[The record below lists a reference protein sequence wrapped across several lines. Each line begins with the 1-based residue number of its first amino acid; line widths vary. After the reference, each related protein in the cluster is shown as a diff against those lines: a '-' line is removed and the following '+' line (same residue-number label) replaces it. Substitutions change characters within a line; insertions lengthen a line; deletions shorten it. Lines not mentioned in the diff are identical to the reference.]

1 MATVHVETIGHNMET
16 RVCRL
21 YGKNDLRVEV
31 ATVPEP
37 KSGEVLVKLAFG
49 GICGSDIHYLAD
61 GGIGTIRV
69 NEPIIL
75 GHEASGQIVS
85 VGPDVQDLVPD
96 DKIAIN
102 PSRPCGSCKFCMDG
116 LHMHCLE
123 MRFNGS
129 AIRMPHEQGL
139 FRDLIVLKTTQ
150 CIKVSP
156 EANLAALACSEPLA
170 VCLHA
175 AKMAGPLAGKRVLV
189 TGAGPIGS
197 LCTAVA
203 TAQGAKEI
211 VVTDIFDETLKVAKA
226 MGATQVINVTT
237 HPDELDKFTENK
249 GHFDIAFECSAVA
262 SAIATA
268 VHTLL
273 PRGCLIQVG
282 VAGDTPVPINAIVA
296 KEIRFQGT
304 HRFHEEFSEA
314 VSAIAVGDI
323 DVSPIITGVFRLD
336 DFQKAFETAIDRR
349 RSVKVHLKFN

>member
-1 MATVHVETIGHNMET
+1 MET

-31 ATVPEP
+31 ATVEEP

-49 GICGSDIHYLAD
+49 GICGSDMHYLSD

-69 NEPIIL
+69 KEPIIL

-85 VGPDVQDLVPD
+85 VGPDAHDLAPD

-116 LHMHCLE
+116 LHMHCLD

-139 FRDLIVLKTTQ
+139 FRDFIVLKASQ
-150 CIKVSP
+150 CIKVPPLTDLSK
-156 EANLAALACSEPLA
+156 LACAEPLA

-175 AKMAGPLAGKRVLV
+175 AKMAGPLAGKRILV

-197 LCTAVA
+197 LCTAIA
-203 TAQGAKEI
+203 AAQGAKEI
-211 VVTDIFDETLKVAKA
+211 VVTDIFDETLNIAGE
-226 MGATQVINVTT
+226 MGATQVINVATN
-237 HPDELDKFTENK
+237 PDELDKFTENK

-273 PRGCLIQVG
+273 PRGGLIQVG

-296 KEIRFQGT
+296 KEIKFQGT
-304 HRFHEEFSEA
+304 HRFHEEFAEA
-314 VSAIAVGDI
+314 VAVIAAGDI
-323 DVSPIITGVFRLD
+323 DVSPMLTGIYQLD
-336 DFQKAFETAIDRR
+336 DIQEAFETAMDRR
-349 RSVKVHLKFN
+349 KSVKVHLTFN

>member
-1 MATVHVETIGHNMET
+1 MET

-31 ATVPEP
+31 DTVEEP

-49 GICGSDIHYLAD
+49 GICGSDMHYLSD

-69 NEPIIL
+69 KEPIIL

-85 VGPDVQDLVPD
+85 VGPDVQDLAPD

-116 LHMHCLE
+116 LHMHCLD

-139 FRDLIVLKTTQ
+139 FRDFIVLKASQ
-150 CIKVSP
+150 CIKVPPLTDLSK
-156 EANLAALACSEPLA
+156 LACAEPLA

-175 AKMAGPLAGKRVLV
+175 AKMAGPLAGKRVLI

-197 LCTAVA
+197 LCTAIA
-203 TAQGAKEI
+203 AAQGAKEI
-211 VVTDIFDETLKVAKA
+211 VVTDIFDETLNIAKA
-226 MGATQVINVTT
+226 MGATQVINVAT
-237 HPDELDKFTENK
+237 HSDELDKFTENK

-268 VHTLL
+268 VHTLV
-273 PRGCLIQVG
+273 PRGGLIQVG

-296 KEIRFQGT
+296 KEIKFQGT
-304 HRFHEEFSEA
+304 HRFHEEFAEA
-314 VSAIAVGDI
+314 VAAIAAGDI
-323 DVSPIITGVFRLD
+323 DVSPMLTGSYQLD
-336 DFQKAFETAIDRR
+336 DIQAAFETAMDRR
-349 RSVKVHLKFN
+349 KSVKVHLTFN

>member
-1 MATVHVETIGHNMET
+1 MET

-21 YGKNDLRVEV
+21 YGKNDVRVEV
-31 ATVPEP
+31 ANVEVP

-49 GICGSDIHYLAD
+49 GICGSDMHYLSD

-69 NEPIIL
+69 KEPIIL

-85 VGPDVQDLVPD
+85 VGPDVHDLAPG

-102 PSRPCGSCKFCMDG
+102 PSRPCGSCKFCMDR
-116 LHMHCLE
+116 LKMHCLD

-139 FRDLIVLKTTQ
+139 FRDLIVLKVSQ
-150 CIKVSP
+150 CIKVP
-156 EANLAALACSEPLA
+156 PLTNLSKLACAEPLA

-175 AKMAGPLAGKRVLV
+175 AKIAGPLAGKRVLV

-203 TAQGAKEI
+203 AAKGAKEI
-211 VVTDIFDETLKVAKA
+211 VVTDILDETLNIAKA
-226 MGATQVINVTT
+226 MGATQVINVAANSN
-237 HPDELDKFTENK
+237 EIDKFTENK

-273 PRGCLIQVG
+273 PRGGLIQVG

-296 KEIRFQGT
+296 KEIKFQGT

-314 VSAIAVGDI
+314 VSAISVGDI
-323 DVSPIITGVFRLD
+323 DVSPIISAIFQLD
-336 DFQKAFETAIDRR
+336 DIQQAFETAMNRR
-349 RSVKVHLKFN
+349 KSVKVHLKFN